1 MIALTAVR
9 TSLARTLV
17 TAHLATFLSMTMNAQ
32 VSGHADNLKN
42 NVNTISVYD
51 CICTHLQYMQ

>member
-1 MIALTAVR
+1 MIALIAVR

-42 NVNTISVYD
+42 NVIYYLS
-51 CICTHLQYMQ
+51 I